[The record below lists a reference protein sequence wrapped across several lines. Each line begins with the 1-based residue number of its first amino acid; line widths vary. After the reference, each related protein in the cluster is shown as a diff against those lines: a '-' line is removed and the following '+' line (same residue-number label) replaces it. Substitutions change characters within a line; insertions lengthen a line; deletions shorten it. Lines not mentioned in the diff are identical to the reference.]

1 MTKAFKYRLYPT
13 RKQVK
18 ALQQTLTTCRM
29 LYNNALEQR
38 ISTYKETQESLTYCD
53 QANALVTNKNDY
65 QKQVHSQVLQNTL
78 KRLDTSYGNFFH
90 RVKER
95 KLGKNIKVGFPRF
108 KPDQRSIRSVTHNQ
122 ALD

>member
-65 QKQVHSQVLQNTL
+65 RNSKEENKNGTTCKTAKQEWCIGYF
-78 KRLDTSYGNFFH
+78 RG
-90 RVKER
+90 
-95 KLGKNIKVGFPRF
+95 
-108 KPDQRSIRSVTHNQ
+108 
-122 ALD
+122 

>member
-18 ALQQTLTTCRM
+18 RIRETLTTCRM

-78 KRLDTSYGNFFH
+78 KRLDTSYGNFFR
-90 RVKER
+90 RVKE
-95 KLGKNIKVGFPRF
+95 KKSGKKIKVGFPRF
-108 KPDQRSIRSVTHNQ
+108 NKR
-122 ALD
+122 L